1 MIGILLLSHGNL
13 SKQLLN
19 STAMISGKIERIQ
32 AVALGEGESPDVFG
46 ERVKQAVN
54 ELDDGK
60 GVLVLV
66 DLLGGTPYNQIGLL
80 SKECNVEI
88 ITGMNMPMLMHLSL
102 EREEERDL
110 SELVQSAL
118 EFGRNG
124 IRVVPKRKQK
134 T

>member
-13 SKQLLN
+13 SKQLLD
-19 STAMISGKIERIQ
+19 STAMISGKMERVL
-32 AVALGEGESPDVFG
+32 AVALEEGESPDVFG

-66 DLLGGTPYNQIGLL
+66 DLLGGTPYNQIGLI

-102 EREEERDL
+102 EREANSDISAL
-110 SELVQSAL
+110 AQSAL

-124 IRVVPKRKQK
+124 IRVLPKRNQK